1 MRAMGTLLE
10 RLLVATTAVRA
21 VVRNGDIARLEV
33 AWLAANA
40 ASYGFL
46 VATLV
51 VAYEVGGPAAAGLLG
66 VVRYLPPTLL
76 APFAGLPASRWRP
89 DRVLFAVDVIR
100 AACMCG
106 TLAILILGGP
116 LWLIFAIVAVEAG
129 FGGLTRPLTLSL
141 VPWLARTPGE
151 LVASNVVTSAAEGVG
166 TVLGPSIVGI
176 LLAASGEAAAT
187 AAAVVMMAIGAMAV
201 VSIRVATIRTRAGA
215 ASGRPGLT
223 DGVRAIVRIP
233 VLRIVILGFGLQS
246 GVRGMLNVLLVVVAI
261 ERLGIGQGGVGLL
274 SAAIGAGGF
283 AGALIALSL
292 TGRSRVSSVF
302 IDSLAMWGL
311 PIVVMGLV
319 ADPIAAVVMLV
330 IVGISNALLDVTGF
344 TLLQR
349 FTPNSGRVAIMGA
362 LDSLAAAGLVLG
374 SLAASFVLAWL
385 GIQAALF
392 AAGVLLPLAAVI
404 ARPGLQ
410 RGETQIDPNE
420 EQAGLLQGDPLFMP
434 LSLSVIE
441 ELAANMRPVV
451 FEPDQLL
458 IREGEP
464 GNDYLL
470 VAKGDIE
477 VSQAGSPI
485 RRLGPGAGVGEI
497 SLLRDVPRT
506 ASVRAV
512 GPVRAYALDSEA
524 FLQAVT
530 GTPASLRVA
539 ESIVDDRLTGT
550 PPATSA
556 TRRPPAR

>member
-1 MRAMGTLLE
+1 MGAFRD
-10 RLLVATTAVRA
+10 RLMAATAAVRA
-21 VVRNGDIARLEV
+21 VLRNGEIARLEI
-33 AWLAANA
+33 AWLAANG

-51 VAYEVGGPAAAGLLG
+51 VAYEAGGPAAAGVLG

-76 APFAGLPASRWRP
+76 APFAGIPASRWRP
-89 DRVLFAVDVIR
+89 DRVLFAVDAIR
-100 AACMCG
+100 ALCMG
-106 TLAILILGGP
+106 ATLVILVLDGP
-116 LWLIFAIVAVEAG
+116 LWLIFAVVAVEAG

-176 LLAASGEAAAT
+176 LLATSGDVTAT
-187 AAAVVMMAIGAMAV
+187 AAAAAMMAVGALSVA
-201 VSIRVATIRTRAGA
+201 SIRVATIRARSAV
-215 ASGRPGLT
+215 ASARPRLT
-223 DGVRAIVRIP
+223 DGVRTIVRIP
-233 VLRIVILGFGLQS
+233 VLRLVIFGFALQS
-246 GVRGMLNVLLVVVAI
+246 GVRGMLSVLLVVVAI

-274 SAAIGAGGF
+274 NAAIGAGSF
-283 AGALIALSL
+283 AGALLALSL

-311 PIVVMGLV
+311 PIVVIGLV

-349 FTPNSGRVAIMGA
+349 FTPNAARVAIMGA
-362 LDSLAAAGLVLG
+362 LDSLAAAGLAVG
-374 SLAASFVLAWL
+374 SLAASFVLSWL

-392 AAGVLLPLAAVI
+392 LGGVLLPLAAVV

-410 RGETQIDPNE
+410 RGETQVDANE
-420 EQAGLLQGDPLFMP
+420 EQARLLQGDPLFVP
-434 LSLSVIE
+434 LSMSIIE
-441 ELAANMRPVV
+441 ELAASLQPVI

-464 GNDYLL
+464 GNSYLI
-470 VAKGDIE
+470 VADGEVE

-485 RRLGPGAGVGEI
+485 RHLGPGAGVGEI

-506 ASVRAV
+506 ASVRAI
-512 GPVRAYALDSEA
+512 GKVRAYALDSEV

-530 GTPASLRVA
+530 GTPASRRAA

-550 PPATSA
+550 PSA
-556 TRRPPAR
+556 TASG